1 MMTTR
6 EDRKGGTYSKFAY
19 FRIVDTM
26 NLRAFCSAQAQARD
40 KIHNE
45 QDDAGSAKRIGET

>member
-6 EDRKGGTYSKFAY
+6 ENRKGGAYSKFAY

-26 NLRAFCSAQAQARD
+26 DLGAFCSAQAQARD
-40 KIHNE
+40 KIHDE
-45 QDDAGSAKRIGET
+45 